1 MPWRRSKYRQVR
13 YGRPDRENPFL
24 PRRRRLQNHNSLA
37 AHRENGI
44 ADVGCH
50 RASDLGRGLQ
60 LHAKS
65 NSVLPLPR
73 RQRRPQFESPRAGLG
88 LPYSQSSSGAFGA
101 FGGNVGGSADWTD
114 LAPSQE
120 WYGRTGS
127 YHADSSAIQYST
139 ITSDQVSVDASL
151 LCRYTSGPCGT
162 LLACEFDSKLHF

>member
-101 FGGNVGGSADWTD
+101 FGGNVGGFRRLDRSC
-114 LAPSQE
+114 
-120 WYGRTGS
+120 
-127 YHADSSAIQYST
+127 AIARMVRPHT
-139 ITSDQVSVDASL
+139 ILS
-151 LCRYTSGPCGT
+151 CRQFGNTV
-162 LLACEFDSKLHF
+162 FHDHI